1 MHGNRSK
8 DFPGSVFKL
17 CQPANWRWFVRFA
30 YADIYLYDSLSSGA
44 GYCAQIGEMVV
55 QLLQNTQNLLHQCD
69 CRSACQNCLKHYQN
83 QRIQMHLDRF
93 SALKLLYYG
102 QTGTIP
108 APLTIQKQHEAVR
121 SFSVLF
127 EKQGISLELSVPITI
142 TKGLI
147 QKELIIQHAM
157 GKRNLYQTQPK
168 FLLVKRHC
176 KMQSLMP
183 WKQLWKR
190 SFDPKVPDKNA
201 LHLP

>member
-1 MHGNRSK
+1 
-8 DFPGSVFKL
+8 
-17 CQPANWRWFVRFA
+17 
-30 YADIYLYDSLSSGA
+30 
-44 GYCAQIGEMVV
+44 MVV

-157 GKRNLYQTQPK
+157 EKK
-168 FLLVKRHC
+168 E
-176 KMQSLMP
+176 SLP
-183 WKQLWKR
+183 NTAQIFISEETLQ
-190 SFDPKVPDKNA
+190 NA
-201 LHLP
+201 KPYAMKTIMEAFF